1 MKILVLGAGATGG
14 YYGGRLAASGAD
26 VMFLVRD
33 KRFNQLQRDGIQI
46 KSPFG
51 DVSVPIK
58 CVTRETVR
66 DTYNLIILSCK
77 SYDLDS
83 AIEAI
88 TPALNMT
95 SLVLPLLNGMR
106 HLETLDAAFA
116 AQRVLGGM
124 CHLSVTLADDGVIHH
139 LNNLHLLTYGPR
151 QESQAAACAAFLPV
165 LQKANFENKLSTN
178 VIGDMWGK
186 WVLLASL
193 AGMTCLMRAN
203 VGEIAAASDGK
214 SLMLALIDECAAVA
228 TANGAEPSRE
238 ALAQI
243 KSLLTD
249 PQSSVV
255 ASMLRD
261 MQRGANVEGDHIIGD
276 MLERAKSAQVPA
288 PMLAIAYAN
297 LQVYQ
302 NRLASRAG

>member
-14 YYGGRLAASGAD
+14 YYGCRLAASGAD
-26 VMFLVRD
+26 VTFLVRG
-33 KRFNQLQRDGIQI
+33 KRLAQLRSDGIVI

-51 DVSVPIK
+51 DASVPVK
-58 CVTRETVR
+58 FVSQENLRETY
-66 DTYNLIILSCK
+66 DLIILSCK
-77 SYDLDS
+77 SYDLTS
-83 AIEAI
+83 SIEAI
-88 TPALNMT
+88 TPALNSS
-95 SLVLPLLNGMR
+95 SLVLPVLNGMR
-106 HLETLDAAFA
+106 HLETLDAAFS

-124 CHLSVTLADDGVIHH
+124 CHLSVTLADDGVIQH

-151 QESQAAACAAFLPV
+151 QESQAQACEAFLPV
-165 LQKANFENKLSTN
+165 LQKANFATKLSTN

-193 AGMTCLMRAN
+193 AGMTCLMRAS
-203 VGEIAAASDGK
+203 VGEIAAATDGN
-214 SLMLALIDECAAVA
+214 SLMLALIDECARVA
-228 TANGAEPSRE
+228 SANSAEPSRE

-243 KSLLTD
+243 KTLLTD
-249 PQSSVV
+249 PQSGVV

-276 MLERAKSAQVPA
+276 MLARAKSAHVAA
-288 PMLAIAYAN
+288 PLLAIAHAN